1 MTAVYRHTGS
11 LTSVLKPVPR
21 SLHQLVPQARLVT
34 ADDPLQ
40 QLYAFSGNAAAL
52 VPGGWNTSSPIPF
65 SSLVPTIAPRH
76 SFTSLPNKQAS
87 VIHATSERWA
97 RIRSVLHL
105 PLTVMQFT
113 TPSQAYPSTS
123 ICRCAK
129 KRPPP
134 KTKGGR
140 LLAVMLCSKPLR
152 LRHRTTHTRAT
163 WPPCREPPVPSA
175 FACSS
180 SGSKTGRAAI
190 VQS

>member
-1 MTAVYRHTGS
+1 M
-11 LTSVLKPVPR
+11 PR

-34 ADDPLQ
+34 ADGPLQ

-52 VPGGWNTSSPIPF
+52 APGGWNTSSPIPF
-65 SSLVPTIAPRH
+65 SSLVPTIAPRL
-76 SFTSLPNKQAS
+76 SFTSLPNKQAP
-87 VIHATSERWA
+87 VVHARSERWDGM
-97 RIRSVLHL
+97 RSVLHL
-105 PLTVMQFT
+105 PLTAMQFT

-123 ICRCAK
+123 VCRCAK

-152 LRHRTTHTRAT
+152 LRHRTTHIRAT
-163 WPPCREPPVPSA
+163 RPPCREPPVPSA

-180 SGSKTGRAAI
+180 FASKAGRAAI